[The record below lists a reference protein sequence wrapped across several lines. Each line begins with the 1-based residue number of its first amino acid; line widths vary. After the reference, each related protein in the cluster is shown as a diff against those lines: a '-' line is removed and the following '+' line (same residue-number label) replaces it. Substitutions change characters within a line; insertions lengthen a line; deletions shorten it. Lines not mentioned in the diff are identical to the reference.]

1 MLERVLEPEVMA
13 SYEEADDYNTMDHS
27 AVNVAFAEDLLAAEY
42 AGGDTLDLGTG
53 TALIPIQ
60 VARRVPQCRIM
71 AVDLSVNMLEL
82 ARYNLE
88 AAGVTT
94 QVQLGQV
101 DGKALPY
108 PDDMFDAVISNSIIH
123 HLAEPIACLREA
135 IRVTKPGGLVFFRDL
150 MRPDNVAELEHLVQ
164 TYAGGEQP
172 KAQQMFRESLHAALD
187 LAEIRGL
194 VSSLGFSPE
203 SVQATTDRHWTW
215 SALRPLMR
223 NRS

>member
-1 MLERVLEPEVMA
+1 MLERVLEPEVMD
-13 SYEEADDYNTMDHS
+13 SYEEADAYNAMDHS
-27 AVNVAFAEDLLAAEY
+27 SVNVVFADDLLAAGY
-42 AGGDTLDLGTG
+42 VGRDTLDLGTG

-60 VARRVPQCRIM
+60 IARRVPECRIM

-94 QVQLGQV
+94 QVQLAHV

-108 PDDMFDAVISNSIIH
+108 PDNMFDTVISNSIIH
-123 HLAEPIACLREA
+123 HLAEPLTCLREA

-150 MRPDNVAELEHLVQ
+150 MRPANLDELEQLVQ
-164 TYAGGEQP
+164 TYVGCEQLH
-172 KAQQMFRESLHAALD
+172 AQQMFRESLHAALD
-187 LAEIRGL
+187 LAEIREL
-194 VSSLGFSPE
+194 ISLLGFSPN

-215 SALRPLMR
+215 TAHKPH
-223 NRS
+223 